1 MGEGT
6 LQVTGPKLLRRNFKF
21 TRFSKVWPLTKI
33 KFLVINKIYVHT
45 WDYMLCM
52 FEAEKF
58 SEVKITAGFLQLLL
72 FCFALLC
79 VGALWGGIDP
89 LWD

>member
-21 TRFSKVWPLTKI
+21 TRFAKVWPLTKI
-33 KFLVINKIYVHT
+33 TFLVINKIYVHT

-52 FEAEKF
+52 FEAVKF
-58 SEVKITAGFLQLLL
+58 SEIKITAGFLLLLL

-79 VGALWGGIDP
+79 VGALWGGN
-89 LWD
+89 